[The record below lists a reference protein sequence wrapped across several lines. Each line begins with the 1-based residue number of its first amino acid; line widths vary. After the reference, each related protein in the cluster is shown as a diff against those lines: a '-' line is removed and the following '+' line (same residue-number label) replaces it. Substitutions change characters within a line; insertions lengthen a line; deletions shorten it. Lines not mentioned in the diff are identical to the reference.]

1 MIESK
6 GKKIERGRKIT
17 NYWEGDKKKGRRMER
32 ESEDNNYREEAK
44 RTTEGGNQ
52 AERKTDGGGRGNI
65 TSRVE
70 ASRSQVQAKLIRY
83 C

>member
-1 MIESK
+1 M
-6 GKKIERGRKIT
+6 
-17 NYWEGDKKKGRRMER
+17 EG
-32 ESEDNNYREEAK
+32 ESEVNNCEEEEAK
-44 RTTEGGNQ
+44 RTTEGGKQ
-52 AERKTDGGGRGNI
+52 AERKTDGGGRGYI

>member
-1 MIESK
+1 
-6 GKKIERGRKIT
+6 
-17 NYWEGDKKKGRRMER
+17 MER
-32 ESEDNNYREEAK
+32 ESEDNNYKEEAK

-70 ASRSQVQAKLIRY
+70 ASRSQVQASSSDTVDSVNIFMR
-83 C
+83 